1 MTATAM
7 CDLERRM
14 EAIERRIRAVENV
27 QRHTTGYALVIA
39 VPCPW
44 CGAETGQSCRE
55 PSDTATRPHK
65 ARARAY
71 HAMREM
77 QAHRG

>member
-1 MTATAM
+1 MS
-7 CDLERRM
+7 DLERRI
-14 EAIERRIRAVENV
+14 EALERRIRAVESV

-44 CGAETGQSCRE
+44 CGAEAGQVCRE

-71 HAMREM
+71 HAAREM
-77 QAHRG
+77 AAPRG